1 MTQPEE
7 TSKQAETTLGEELRR
22 IRELRGLTLRE
33 VESITDISNPYL
45 SQLETGKIEKPSP
58 NYLYKLAEAYQVPY
72 GLLMEKAGYVVK
84 ERKERKEPKVQSLL
98 GAALATTSDLTPE
111 EAAELARYLAFIR
124 SERARGK

>member
-33 VESITDISNPYL
+33 VQSITDISNPYL

-58 NYLYKLAEAYQVPY
+58 NYLYKLAEAYRVPY

-84 ERKERKEPKVQSLL
+84 EHKQPKVQSLL